1 MLRNVLQE
9 SCFVY
14 KTFVT
19 RVTFVWFISLVASG
33 VGLEVTELTEGF
45 GAPWMSAFV
54 RLIPGVC
61 PNMLLQM
68 RQLRELAL
76 TNFTPR
82 RRRKKGYINGG
93 LAGYNAVRDFGRTTY
108 VRTKYLTACRKSY
121 SRKDLSLGL
130 I

>member
-1 MLRNVLQE
+1 M
-9 SCFVY
+9 
-14 KTFVT
+14 
-19 RVTFVWFISLVASG
+19 
-33 VGLEVTELTEGF
+33 EVTELTEGF

-82 RRRKKGYINGG
+82 RRKKGYINGG
-93 LAGYNAVRDFGRTTY
+93 LAGYNAVRSSDGR
-108 VRTKYLTACRKSY
+108 RTLALC
-121 SRKDLSLGL
+121 

>member
-76 TNFTPR
+76 TNFTLVRFDSQMYPGVLR
-82 RRRKKGYINGG
+82 EVTRIGKGLITLGT
-93 LAGYNAVRDFGRTTY
+93 LVR
-108 VRTKYLTACRKSY
+108 
-121 SRKDLSLGL
+121 LSLPHVDL
-130 I
+130 CV